1 MQILRTPEAA
11 KYLGLSESTLE
22 KMRIMGG
29 DSPPF
34 VRLTKRAVGYI
45 QKDLDAW
52 LESRSRKSTSQI

>member
-34 VRLTKRAVGYI
+34 IKLTKRAVGYK
-45 QKDLDAW
+45 QADLDQW
-52 LESRSRKSTSQI
+52 LENRSRKNTSQI